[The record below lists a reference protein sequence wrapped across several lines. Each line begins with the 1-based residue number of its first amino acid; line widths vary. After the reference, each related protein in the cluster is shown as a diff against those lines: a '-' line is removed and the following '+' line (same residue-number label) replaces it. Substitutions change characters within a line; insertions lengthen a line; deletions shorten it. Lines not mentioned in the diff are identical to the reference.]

1 MASRLAENGDG
12 GGVGM
17 DQDNTIDGMA
27 ALKPE
32 DRPTSYLD
40 KLHFII
46 GHAIVRP
53 NLRWVYPLKLKFSPH
68 FVSGSE
74 GKVDF

>member
-12 GGVGM
+12 GGGM
-17 DQDNTIDGMA
+17 MEQDSSVDTMA

-53 NLRWVYPLKLKFSPH
+53 NLRWVVCLIFIWIT
-68 FVSGSE
+68 
-74 GKVDF
+74 

>member
-1 MASRLAENGDG
+1 MASRLAENGPGAGTGDIG
-12 GGVGM
+12 DIG
-17 DQDNTIDGMA
+17 QDPVDTMA

-53 NLRWVYPLKLKFSPH
+53 NLR
-68 FVSGSE
+68 
-74 GKVDF
+74 

>member
-1 MASRLAENGDG
+1 MLLVSLQAFLVLFIFQEVSSRLSEEGFMNGDDYD
-12 GGVGM
+12 M
-17 DQDNTIDGMA
+17 S

-32 DRPTSYLD
+32 DRPTTNLD

-53 NLRWVYPLKLKFSPH
+53 DLR
-68 FVSGSE
+68 
-74 GKVDF
+74 